1 MKTWKLLI
9 ALTLLPFAAM
19 ADINIQGVGGVSNWY
34 FQADFD
40 KMRSTEAGKPLYAWM
55 QKEVFAEI
63 NRESG
68 IRLDRDL
75 EQLIAQSDGADGV
88 ILVLNGKVRQE
99 TRDQIMAIAATQNID
114 LAPRKAGRRQYF
126 FIEGNADTKKDEDNP
141 FENGA
146 FLSFD
151 IRDKVILTSSEAEMR
166 SLLDNGGRVRP
177 RDARAMI
184 MFSAENS
191 LMEAGIETEPD
202 GSEDWD
208 SNIMK
213 NTEEAALLV
222 ADAKGKL
229 GVEAQLVSKEPE
241 MAESL
246 ASIVRGLISLQVFND
261 ELDPELATLLKE
273 TRVDVRDRVLSIS
286 IALDPNVVVDALN
299 Q

>member
-1 MKTWKLLI
+1 MKTLQLLV
-9 ALTLLPFAAM
+9 ALILLPFAAV

-34 FQADFD
+34 FQADFER
-40 KMRSTEAGKPLYAWM
+40 MRNTDAGKPLYAWM
-55 QKEVFAEI
+55 QKEIFDEV

-68 IRLDRDL
+68 IQLDRDL

-88 ILVLNGKVRQE
+88 IVVMNGTVRQE

-126 FIEGNADTKKDEDNP
+126 FIEGDPDTKKDEDNP
-141 FENGA
+141 FEGGA

-151 IRDKVILTSSEAEMR
+151 IKNKVILTSSEAEMQKM
-166 SLLDNGGRVRP
+166 LDNGGQMKP
-177 RDARAMI
+177 KSSRAMI

-191 LMEAGIETEPD
+191 LMEAGIETKPD
-202 GSEDWD
+202 ASEDWD

-213 NTEEAALLV
+213 NTEEAALLI

-261 ELDPELATLLKE
+261 ELDPELAALLKE
-273 TRVDVRDRVLSIS
+273 TRVDVKDKVLSIS

>member
-1 MKTWKLLI
+1 MRYLKLLV

-34 FQADFD
+34 FQADFE
-40 KMRSTEAGKPLYAWM
+40 KMRNTDAGKPLYAWM
-55 QKEVFAEI
+55 QREIFDEV
-63 NRESG
+63 NKESG
-68 IRLDRDL
+68 IQLDRDL

-88 ILVLNGKVRQE
+88 IVVMNGTVRQE

-114 LAPRKAGRRQYF
+114 LAPRKAGRKQYF
-126 FIEGNADTKKDEDNP
+126 FIEGDPDAKNDDDNP
-141 FENGA
+141 FESGA

-151 IRDKVILTSSEAEMR
+151 IKDKVILTSSETQMQTM
-166 SLLDNGGRVRP
+166 LDNGGRLKP
-177 RDARAMI
+177 RNARAMI

-191 LMEAGIETEPD
+191 LMEAGIETKPD
-202 GSEDWD
+202 AAEDWD

-213 NTEEAALLV
+213 NTEEAALLI

-261 ELDPELATLLKE
+261 ELDPELAALIKE
-273 TRVDVRDRVLSIS
+273 TRVDVRDKVLSIS